1 MPVINNYRWWWW
13 YYFQYVV
20 VNGGWSSW
28 LEWSECSVS
37 CEGGTKT
44 RDRTCDNPA
53 PDTDGTPCA
62 GSNTETTNCN
72 NKVCPG
78 NLFTVITV
86 CVWNCISPVIIWQ
99 MSYNFQGLDLY
110 LC

>member
-1 MPVINNYRWWWW
+1 MIIVDDDIIS
-13 YYFQYVV
+13 QYVV

-53 PDTDGTPCA
+53 PDTGGAPCA

-72 NKVCPG
+72 NKACPG
-78 NLFTVITV
+78 NLLKVITV
-86 CVWNCISPVIIWQ
+86 SRWNYISSVIK
-99 MSYNFQGLDLY
+99 
-110 LC
+110 

>member
-1 MPVINNYRWWWW
+1 MPIVDDDIIS
-13 YYFQYVV
+13 QYVV

-37 CEGGTKT
+37 CQGGAKT

-53 PDTDGTPCA
+53 PDPDGTPCT

-72 NKVCPG
+72 NKACPG
-78 NLFTVITV
+78 NLLTVNYSFTLKLHFVSNKIVFTTRNV
-86 CVWNCISPVIIWQ
+86 
-99 MSYNFQGLDLY
+99 L
-110 LC
+110 